1 MEKNISRAK
10 FVKKAR
16 LERAWPQSQLAV
28 VAGVDL
34 RTIQRL
40 EKDGIASLETL
51 KGVASAFDID
61 VKELNQISTQ
71 EESASQSSKM
81 HLLNR
86 IASGKNLADIISG
99 ADQFQVEHDDF
110 SVDPRMIGS
119 MRDILKLLK
128 WDVVRLYDADPVKKL
143 EVEAEMT
150 REIESLESYGFY
162 LFGIKRI
169 IPIENQKNEIV
180 MCTLYLSHANS
191 PRINKKLMTI
201 PAKLTEVVKG

>member
-1 MEKNISRAK
+1 MATNIGRAK

-16 LERAWPQSQLAV
+16 QERAWSQSQLAEI
-28 VAGVDL
+28 AGVDL

-61 VKELNQISTQ
+61 VKELNQISTK
-71 EESASQSSKM
+71 EEIASQSSKM

-86 IASGKNLADIISG
+86 IVSGKNLADIIAG

-119 MRDILKLLK
+119 MRDILKLLPV
-128 WDVVRLYDADPVKKL
+128 DVVRLYDADPVKKIQ
-143 EVEAEMT
+143 VEAEMT
-150 REIESLESYGFY
+150 QELQGLESYGFY
-162 LFGIKRI
+162 LFGIKRLV
-169 IPIENQKNEIV
+169 PVENQKNEIV

-191 PRINKKLMTI
+191 PKINKKLMTI